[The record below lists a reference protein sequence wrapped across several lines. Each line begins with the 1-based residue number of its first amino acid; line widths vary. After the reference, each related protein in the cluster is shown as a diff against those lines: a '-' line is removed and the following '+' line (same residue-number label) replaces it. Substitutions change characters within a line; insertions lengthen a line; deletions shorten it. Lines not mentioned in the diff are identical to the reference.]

1 MYKKASK
8 LKLRVKTQVGLLP
21 VESLWDLTLKQL
33 ADVARNCSKELKKL
47 TTGDEDDLGFLE
59 NNTQDTKEVEEAR
72 LRFNIVKDIYQT
84 KQEDIKNARD
94 NAATD
99 EEIRRI
105 ETLLAKKK
113 DQELEN
119 MSSEDL
125 EKKLAELRGQKK

>member
-33 ADVARNCSKELKKL
+33 ADAARNCSKELKKL

>member
-33 ADVARNCSKELKKL
+33 ADAARNCSKELRKL

-59 NNTQDTKEVEEAR
+59 NNTHDTKEVEEAR

>member
-1 MYKKASK
+1 MYKRASK

-33 ADVARNCSKELKKL
+33 ADAARNCSKELKKL

>member
-1 MYKKASK
+1 MYKRASK

-33 ADVARNCSKELKKL
+33 ADAARNCSKELKKL
-47 TTGDEDDLGFLE
+47 TTGDE
-59 NNTQDTKEVEEAR
+59 DTKEVEEAR